1 MNMKDRWRQY
11 VIPGAVGALL
21 FVVYLSTICPTVY
34 LGDSGELTAA
44 AFSLGIPHNSGYPLY
59 TLLGKLFCL
68 IPLGHIAFRVNL
80 MSTVFAV
87 LTVWLVY
94 SFILKTTSSR
104 VSALVGS
111 LSLAF
116 APILWSQ
123 TVSAEVYTLHAFF
136 VALLVRLLQWWDENR
151 ELSMLALF
159 VFVTGIS
166 FGNHMQTVMLAP
178 AALFIVLSADY
189 KVLLNLRNFLV
200 LSVVF
205 LLALSVYLYLPIRTE
220 AGAAIHW
227 GDPNTLDR
235 FIAHVTASAHR
246 EGYVL
251 TKSPLEYLLRTKEA
265 LLFVFNQFGAL
276 LLLALWGW
284 LKIPRMRWQI
294 FLLGVITFD
303 LVYTIFLNIIS
314 FEITAF
320 TLPTCIVLAILIGI
334 GTAHILKEAKNLIL
348 IGKTTHRAL
357 SVAFCAIPLIPLAL
371 NFDLCNQS
379 GNYAGYENALNI
391 FRTVDNRSTLFLDG
405 DNNIFPVAYAR
416 IVERMREDVM
426 LYDRPNI
433 IFKMPYPDNYKD
445 HFYGKW
451 EEFRPIVEKSIL
463 ESAQNGIYY
472 AVFNP
477 YAVSIPGQ
485 FVMYPCGILYK
496 AIRAG
501 VPFPEAACR
510 SVWTRYVTES
520 IYDNLHKDFMNRH
533 VCAHFHFSL
542 GKYLF
547 MIGQPVPGLK
557 EIKWASQIAYDD
569 TMIHSD
575 MAILLID
582 QGLLEEARSEL
593 EKALVY
599 YEDLSG
605 VHNNWGY
612 YFHELGDYDK
622 AIAAFREAIELS
634 PDNFGCYNNLGLVL
648 HQAGKEN
655 EATLAFQ
662 QSLAINGDQPK
673 VERFLQE
680 HGLN

>member
-1 MNMKDRWRQY
+1 
-11 VIPGAVGALL
+11 
-21 FVVYLSTICPTVY
+21 
-34 LGDSGELTAA
+34 
-44 AFSLGIPHNSGYPLY
+44 
-59 TLLGKLFCL
+59 
-68 IPLGHIAFRVNL
+68 
-80 MSTVFAV
+80 
-87 LTVWLVY
+87 
-94 SFILKTTSSR
+94 
-104 VSALVGS
+104 
-111 LSLAF
+111 
-116 APILWSQ
+116 
-123 TVSAEVYTLHAFF
+123 
-136 VALLVRLLQWWDENR
+136 
-151 ELSMLALF
+151 
-159 VFVTGIS
+159 
-166 FGNHMQTVMLAP
+166 
-178 AALFIVLSADY
+178 
-189 KVLLNLRNFLV
+189 
-200 LSVVF
+200 F
-205 LLALSVYLYLPIRTE
+205 LLALSMYVYLPIRTE
-220 AGAAIHW
+220 VGAAIRW
-227 GDPNTLDR
+227 GEPNTLDR

-251 TKSPLEYLLRTKEA
+251 TKSPLEYLLRTKDA
-265 LLFVFNQFGAL
+265 LIFVLNQFGAL

-284 LKIPRMRWQI
+284 LKIPRMRWRI
-294 FLLGVITFD
+294 FFLGVITFD

-320 TLPTCIVLAILIGI
+320 TLPTCIALAILIGI
-334 GTAHILKEAKNLIL
+334 GTAHILKEAKNLVL

-379 GNYAGYENALNI
+379 GNYTGYENALNI

-433 IFKMPYPDNYKD
+433 IFKMPYPDNYKN

-477 YAVSIPGQ
+477 YAVFIPDQ

-547 MIGQPVPGLK
+547 MIGKPVPGLK

-575 MAILLID
+575 IALLLID
-582 QGLLEEARSEL
+582 QGFFEEARSEL
-593 EKALVY
+593 EKALIYYDDLGGVYTNWGHYY
-599 YEDLSG
+599 YELR
-605 VHNNWGY
+605 
-612 YFHELGDYDK
+612 DYD
-622 AIAAFREAIELS
+622 EAIKSFRQAVKLD
-634 PDNFGCYNNLGLVL
+634 PDNFDHYNNLGLALYQAGRNDEAAAAL
-648 HQAGKEN
+648 HQ
-655 EATLAFQ
+655 
-662 QSLAINGDQPK
+662 SLSMNRDQPK
-673 VERFLQE
+673 VETFLQE
-680 HGLN
+680 HPFEERL